1 MRVTQLTT
9 IFTFALLSLSSAQA
23 GTLCTKTAITMA
35 GVVTNYYGYYH
46 VTFNSGDDATVDG
59 SQCYLS
65 TTSGKEDC
73 FPAYGAI
80 SYEDGTIELATSGSN
95 DITVAPYGKI
105 VGFATRH
112 TEIDANTKLGT
123 STLITSFV
131 AAVSSINKLT
141 RVLWRLSIAQNGR
154 SPIAIT
160 LGTLRSSLEA
170 HHGNLSS
177 VT

>member
-46 VTFNSGDDATVDG
+46 VTFNSGVDATVDG

-131 AAVSSINKLT
+131 AAGKLNQQVDT
-141 RVLWRLSIAQNGR
+141 GVVEVIDCPKWTVTDRDNLRNLKKFIR
-154 SPIAIT
+154 
-160 LGTLRSSLEA
+160 GTSR
-170 HHGNLSS
+170 
-177 VT
+177 